1 MNFLKHILAR
11 YTEYIRVLLIPL
23 GPWGILLIAF
33 VDAAFL
39 GIPMDPLVAYFVY
52 RRPGMFWLYA
62 LMGAAGSALGSLVV
76 YYIGRKGEEMLLEK
90 RIPKQTLRR
99 IRRAFERHEFL
110 ALMVPAMLP
119 PPTPFKLFVL
129 TAGGLK
135 MRLDHFLL
143 AIFSGRTI
151 RFTLIS
157 VLTIFFGPQIITLT
171 ASLVT
176 QHLPWMLAVVAVSLL
191 AWLLWRRRRGP
202 EEEVEAGAEEGEEP
216 SLPA

>member
-1 MNFLKHILAR
+1 MNFLKHILAS
-11 YTEYIRVLLIPL
+11 YTEYIRAVLIPM

-33 VDAAFL
+33 IDAAFL

-52 RRPGMFWLYA
+52 RRPGLFWLYT

-90 RIPKQTLRR
+90 RIPKRTLLR

-119 PPTPFKLFVL
+119 PPTPFKFFVL

-143 AIFSGRTI
+143 AVFSGRMI
-151 RFTLIS
+151 RFTVLS
-157 VLTIFFGPQIITLT
+157 VLTIFFGPQIVTLAT
-171 ASLVT
+171 NLAK
-176 QHLPWMLAVVAVSLL
+176 QHLPWVLGLVAVGLL
-191 AWLLWRRRRGP
+191 AWLLWWLRRP
-202 EEEVEAGAEEGEEP
+202 AEAVEEGAEESEEP

>member
-1 MNFLKHILAR
+1 MNFLKHILAG
-11 YTEYIRVLLIPL
+11 YTEYIRAVLIPM

-52 RRPGMFWLYA
+52 RRPGLFWLYA

-90 RIPKQTLRR
+90 RIPKQTLQR

-157 VLTIFFGPQIITLT
+157 VLTIFFGPQIVTLA

-176 QHLPWMLAVVAVSLL
+176 QHLPWMLAVVAVGLL

-202 EEEVEAGAEEGEEP
+202 EEEVEARAEEGEE
-216 SLPA
+216 A

>member
-1 MNFLKHILAR
+1 LNFLKHIFAR
-11 YTEYIRVLLIPL
+11 YSDFIRALLVPL

-33 VDAAFL
+33 IDAAFL

-90 RIPKQTLRR
+90 HIPKQKLQS

-119 PPTPFKLFVL
+119 PPTPFKFFVL

-143 AIFSGRTI
+143 AIFSGRLL
-151 RFTLIS
+151 RFTILS
-157 VLTIFFGPQIITLT
+157 VLTIFFGPQIVTLT
-171 ASLVT
+171 ANLVR
-176 QHLPWMLAVVAVSLL
+176 QHLPWVLAAVAVGL
-191 AWLLWRRRRGP
+191 AGWLLWRRRRGP
-202 EEEVEAGAEEGEEP
+202 AEEAGVRAEGEE
-216 SLPA
+216 A

>member
-1 MNFLKHILAR
+1 MSFLKHILAS
-11 YTEYIRVLLIPL
+11 YTEYVRALLIPL

-33 VDAAFL
+33 IDAAFL

-52 RRPGMFWLYA
+52 RRPGLFWLYA

-90 RIPKQTLRR
+90 RIPKQKLQS

-119 PPTPFKLFVL
+119 PPTPFKFFVL

-135 MRLDHFLL
+135 MRVDHFLL
-143 AIFSGRTI
+143 AIFSGRLL
-151 RFTLIS
+151 RFTILS
-157 VLTIFFGPQIITLT
+157 VLTIFFGPQIVTLT
-171 ASLVT
+171 ANLVRE
-176 QHLPWMLAVVAVSLL
+176 HMPWVLAGVAVGLA

-202 EEEVEAGAEEGEEP
+202 AEETGAGAEGEE
-216 SLPA
+216 A

>member
-1 MNFLKHILAR
+1 LNFLKHIFAS
-11 YTEYIRVLLIPL
+11 YTEFIRALLIPL

-52 RRPGMFWLYA
+52 RRPGMFWLYTV
-62 LMGAAGSALGSLVV
+62 MGAAGSALGSLVV

-90 RIPKQTLRR
+90 HIPKQKLQR

-119 PPTPFKLFVL
+119 PPTPFKFFVL
-129 TAGGLK
+129 TAGGVK

-151 RFTLIS
+151 RFTILS
-157 VLTIFFGPQIITLT
+157 VLTIFFGPQIVTLT
-171 ASLVT
+171 ASLVK
-176 QHLPWMLAVVAVSLL
+176 QHLPWMLAVVAVGLL
-191 AWLLWRRRRGP
+191 AWLLWRRRWGAA
-202 EEEVEAGAEEGEEP
+202 EEVEVGAEEGEE
-216 SLPA
+216 A

>member
-1 MNFLKHILAR
+1 MNFLKHILAS
-11 YTEYIRVLLIPL
+11 YTKYIQALLIPL

-52 RRPGMFWLYA
+52 QRPGLFWLYT
-62 LMGAAGSALGSLVV
+62 LMGAAGSALGSVVV
-76 YYIGRKGEEMLLEK
+76 YYIGRKSEEMLLEK
-90 RIPKQTLRR
+90 RIPKQTLQR
-99 IRRAFERHEFL
+99 IRGAFERHEFL

-143 AIFSGRTI
+143 AIFTGRTI
-151 RFTLIS
+151 RFTVLS
-157 VLTIFFGPQIITLT
+157 VLTIFFGPQIVTLT
-171 ASLVT
+171 AVLVK
-176 QHLPWMLAVVAVSLL
+176 QHLPWVLAVVAVGLL
-191 AWLLWRRRRGP
+191 AWLLWRRRRGAA
-202 EEEVEAGAEEGEEP
+202 EEVEVGAEEGEE
-216 SLPA
+216 A

>member
-1 MNFLKHILAR
+1 MSFFKHILAG
-11 YTEYIRVLLIPL
+11 YTDYIRALLIPL

-33 VDAAFL
+33 IDAAFL

-52 RRPGMFWLYA
+52 RRPGLFWLYT
-62 LMGAAGSALGSLVV
+62 LMGAAGSALGSVVV
-76 YYIGRKGEEMLLEK
+76 YYLGRKGEEMLLEK
-90 RIPKQTLRR
+90 RIPKQKLQS

-119 PPTPFKLFVL
+119 PPTPFKFFVL

-143 AIFSGRTI
+143 AIFSGRML
-151 RFTLIS
+151 RFTILS
-157 VLTIFFGPQIITLT
+157 VLTIFFGPRIVTLT
-171 ASLVT
+171 ANLVR
-176 QHLPWMLAVVAVSLL
+176 QHLPWALAAVAVGLA

-202 EEEVEAGAEEGEEP
+202 EEAGAEGEE
-216 SLPA
+216 A